1 MDFVVTRNST
11 GQIIHSEGNIVSMFD
26 WLSSAYLNTTYK
38 KISVRTK
45 IALVSIFYIIGLTFS
60 LLIQELLYLMETEVL
75 SA

>member
-38 KISVRTK
+38 QSVRTK
-45 IALVSIFYIIGLTFS
+45 IALV
-60 LLIQELLYLMETEVL
+60 
-75 SA
+75 